1 MLNLEEIAQRIA
13 QPEISRVEDIDDL
26 KLFSD
31 KYPYCQLFPIL
42 YLKALAQHND
52 IRFEEELTK
61 YAYCISDRSQL
72 YALIHTENATGNTQN
87 LSVTEEIVSIN
98 ESTIQQIATETIQAI
113 EKPVIEEIVEPV
125 VEQTLEESSPEVE
138 NLEEVEAVIETPMEV
153 PVEIS
158 IDIQEIEP
166 SISPIVLD
174 EEDDE
179 EDFDAEFI
187 SLNIRGNEEV
197 KREQIEVT
205 AENAPEPII
214 AKIEAESTFVE
225 LEQSTVESSMEEIP
239 EIEQLEDPV
248 IEKFEREIFS
258 EAISANYN
266 LDHLA
271 PLEATK
277 IDEEIEDEIFVPTV
291 NSVSGK
297 KSFSSWLRSNEN
309 DEQPQFDAEKERIN
323 AIVDHFIKE
332 EPKISRPSK
341 ESIIEE
347 KPKKEF
353 FSPTKKAKE
362 SLDVNSMPV
371 SETLAKIF
379 ALQGNYPKA
388 IFAYEQLCLINPEK
402 KIFFASR
409 IEELKKKL
417 TT

>member
-61 YAYCISDRSQL
+61 YAFCISDRSQL
-72 YALIHTENATGNTQN
+72 YDLIHTDKTASKVQAISEEVSTIEAVNE
-87 LSVTEEIVSIN
+87 SIEEEIILPESIV
-98 ESTIQQIATETIQAI
+98 EAPLETIQVV
-113 EKPVIEEIVEPV
+113 EPQDDIVEIP
-125 VEQTLEESSPEVE
+125 
-138 NLEEVEAVIETPMEV
+138 AVIETPIEV
-153 PVEIS
+153 AAEIPV
-158 IDIQEIEP
+158 DNHEIEP

-174 EEDDE
+174 EEEDEDDFE
-179 EDFDAEFI
+179 SEYI
-187 SLNIRGNEEV
+187 SLNIRGNEGLQPEKVEV
-197 KREQIEVT
+197 NIENEPELLIIEST
-205 AENAPEPII
+205 ESSGIEELEPISPDSSFNE
-214 AKIEAESTFVE
+214 EATI
-225 LEQSTVESSMEEIP
+225 EQS
-239 EIEQLEDPV
+239 EDPV
-248 IEKFEREIFS
+248 IEKFEKEILS
-258 EAISANYN
+258 EAIAANYN
-266 LDHLA
+266 LDHLT
-271 PLEATK
+271 PLPSSEP
-277 IDEEIEDEIFVPTV
+277 EEIIEEEIFTPTV
-291 NSVSGK
+291 RSLDGK

-309 DEQPQFDAEKERIN
+309 DIQPKFDAEKERIN
-323 AIVDHFIKE
+323 AIVDQFIKE

-341 ESIIEE
+341 ETIIEE

-388 IFAYEQLCLINPEK
+388 IFAYEQLILINPEK
-402 KIFFASR
+402 KIFFASQ

-417 TT
+417 NT

>member
-72 YALIHTENATGNTQN
+72 YALIHAEKQPSQIEIESIESPIYSIYTE
-87 LSVTEEIVSIN
+87 
-98 ESTIQQIATETIQAI
+98 
-113 EKPVIEEIVEPV
+113 PVLEIVETPTIEHEETV
-125 VEQTLEESSPEVE
+125 VIAEELV
-138 NLEEVEAVIETPMEV
+138 ATIETPI
-153 PVEIS
+153 EIPTENPLDKH
-158 IDIQEIEP
+158 IIEP
-166 SISPIVLD
+166 SNTPIVLD
-174 EEDDE
+174 DEDDE
-179 EDFDAEFI
+179 DFESEYI

-197 KREQIEVT
+197 QPEQVGVNV
-205 AENAPEPII
+205 ENQPESII
-214 AKIEAESTFVE
+214 AKIEDESEFVE
-225 LEQSTVESSMEEIP
+225 LEQSTVESTIEEVP

-266 LDHLA
+266 LNHLA
-271 PLEATK
+271 PLASTEPE
-277 IDEEIEDEIFVPTV
+277 EEIEEEIFVPTV
-291 NSVSGK
+291 SSVSGK

-309 DEQPQFDAEKERIN
+309 DEQPKFDAEKERIN
-323 AIVDHFIKE
+323 AIVDQFIKE

-341 ESIIEE
+341 ETIIEE

-388 IFAYEQLCLINPEK
+388 IFAYEQLILINPEK

-417 TT
+417 NT

>member
-61 YAYCISDRSQL
+61 YAFCISDRSQL
-72 YALIHTENATGNTQN
+72 YDLIHTDKTATNVQPI
-87 LSVTEEIVSIN
+87 SEEV
-98 ESTIQQIATETIQAI
+98 STIEAIIESIEEETILT
-113 EKPVIEEIVEPV
+113 EPIEEVQILTIPV
-125 VEQTLEESSPEVE
+125 LEETPIEIIE
-138 NLEEVEAVIETPMEV
+138 IPAVIETPIEV
-153 PVEIS
+153 AAEIPV
-158 IDIQEIEP
+158 DNHEIEP

-174 EEDDE
+174 EEEDEDDFE
-179 EDFDAEFI
+179 SEYI
-187 SLNIRGNEEV
+187 SLNIRGNEGLQPEKV
-197 KREQIEVT
+197 EITIENEPELPIIEST
-205 AENAPEPII
+205 ESSGIEELEPISPDSSF
-214 AKIEAESTFVE
+214 KEEATI
-225 LEQSTVESSMEEIP
+225 EQS
-239 EIEQLEDPV
+239 EDPV
-248 IEKFEREIFS
+248 IEKFEKEILS
-258 EAISANYN
+258 EAIAANYN
-266 LDHLA
+266 LDHLT
-271 PLEATK
+271 PLPSSEP
-277 IDEEIEDEIFVPTV
+277 EEIIEEEIFTPTV
-291 NSVSGK
+291 SSLDGK

-309 DEQPQFDAEKERIN
+309 DIQPKFDAEKERIN
-323 AIVDHFIKE
+323 AIVDQFIKE

-341 ESIIEE
+341 ETIIEE

-388 IFAYEQLCLINPEK
+388 IFAYEQLILINPEK
-402 KIFFASR
+402 KIFFASQ

-417 TT
+417 NT

>member
-13 QPEISRVEDIDDL
+13 QPELSRVEDIDDL

-42 YLKALAQHND
+42 YLKALALHND

-72 YALIHTENATGNTQN
+72 YALIHTENPIGKAHHST
-87 LSVTEEIVSIN
+87 VTEEIVSIN
-98 ESTIQQIATETIQAI
+98 EAPIQQIATATIQAI
-113 EKPVIEEIVEPV
+113 EEPV
-125 VEQTLEESSPEVE
+125 FEDIIEPLVENALEESLSEVE
-138 NLEEVEAVIETPMEV
+138 NVEEVEAEIETSIEV

-158 IDIQEIEP
+158 IDNQEIEP

-174 EEDDE
+174 DEDDE

-187 SLNIRGNEEV
+187 SLNIRGNEGLQTEQVEV
-197 KREQIEVT
+197 IV
-205 AENAPEPII
+205 ENELEPII
-214 AKIEAESTFVE
+214 AKIEDKSEFVE
-225 LEQSTVESSMEEIP
+225 LEQSTLESSIEEIP
-239 EIEQLEDPV
+239 VIEKLEDPV

-266 LDHLA
+266 LDHLV
-271 PLEATK
+271 PLVSTESK
-277 IDEEIEDEIFVPTV
+277 KEIDEEIFVPTV
-291 NSVSGK
+291 SSVSGK

-309 DEQPQFDAEKERIN
+309 DEQPKFDAEKDRIN
-323 AIVDHFIKE
+323 AIVDQFIKE

-341 ESIIEE
+341 ETIIEE

-362 SLDVNSMPV
+362 SLDVQSMPV

-388 IFAYEQLCLINPEK
+388 IFAYEQLILINPEK

-417 TT
+417 NT

>member
-72 YALIHTENATGNTQN
+72 YALIHTEKQN
-87 LSVTEEIVSIN
+87 SKIEIESI
-98 ESTIQQIATETIQAI
+98 ETPIYSI
-113 EKPVIEEIVEPV
+113 VPEPVLEIVESPTVEETIVSEPIIEKVQTV
-125 VEQTLEESSPEVE
+125 VETEELV
-138 NLEEVEAVIETPMEV
+138 ATIETPIEIAAEI
-153 PVEIS
+153 PV
-158 IDIQEIEP
+158 DNHEIEP

-179 EDFDAEFI
+179 EDFESEFI

-197 KREQIEVT
+197 QPEQVEVSV
-205 AENAPEPII
+205 ENDTEPII
-214 AKIEAESTFVE
+214 AEIEDELAFLE
-225 LEQSTVESSMEEIP
+225 LEQSTNESSIEEVP

-266 LDHLA
+266 LDHLS
-271 PLEATK
+271 PLASTESEK
-277 IDEEIEDEIFVPTV
+277 EIEEEIFVPTV
-291 NSVSGK
+291 SSVSGK

-309 DEQPQFDAEKERIN
+309 EEQPKFDAEKERIN
-323 AIVDHFIKE
+323 AIVDQFIKE

-341 ESIIEE
+341 ETIIEE

-388 IFAYEQLCLINPEK
+388 IFAYEQLILINPEK

-417 TT
+417 NT

>member
-13 QPEISRVEDIDDL
+13 QPEISRVEDIEDL

-72 YALIHTENATGNTQN
+72 YALIHTENAIGNTQN
-87 LSVTEEIVSIN
+87 LTFTEEIVSIN
-98 ESTIQQIATETIQAI
+98 KEPIQHISTETIQT
-113 EKPVIEEIVEPV
+113 IEEP
-125 VEQTLEESSPEVE
+125 LPEVE
-138 NLEEVEAVIETPMEV
+138 NIDEVEADIETPIEV
-153 PVEIS
+153 PVEIP
-158 IDIQEIEP
+158 IDNQEIEP
-166 SISPIVLD
+166 SISPIVLE

-187 SLNIRGNEEV
+187 SLNIRGNEELQQEDIQV
-197 KREQIEVT
+197 PIVEV
-205 AENAPEPII
+205 EP
-214 AKIEAESTFVE
+214 SH
-225 LEQSTVESSMEEIP
+225 LESSDSDDL
-239 EIEQLEDPV
+239 EIEQSAFETVIEEEPVSEVEEQEDPV

-271 PLEATK
+271 PIETTI
-277 IDEEIEDEIFVPTV
+277 IDEEIEEEIFVPTV

-309 DEQPQFDAEKERIN
+309 DEQPKFDAEKDRIN
-323 AIVDHFIKE
+323 AIVDQFIKE

-341 ESIIEE
+341 EIIIEE

-362 SLDVNSMPV
+362 SLDIHSMPV

-388 IFAYEQLCLINPEK
+388 IFAYEQLILINPEK

-417 TT
+417 NT

>member
-72 YALIHTENATGNTQN
+72 YALIHTEKQN
-87 LSVTEEIVSIN
+87 SKIEIESI
-98 ESTIQQIATETIQAI
+98 ETPIYSI
-113 EKPVIEEIVEPV
+113 VPEPVLEIVESPTVEETIVSEPIIEKVQTV
-125 VEQTLEESSPEVE
+125 VETEELV
-138 NLEEVEAVIETPMEV
+138 ATIETPIEIAAEI
-153 PVEIS
+153 PVHNH
-158 IDIQEIEP
+158 EIEP

-179 EDFDAEFI
+179 EDFESEFI

-197 KREQIEVT
+197 QPEQVEVSV
-205 AENAPEPII
+205 ENDTEPII
-214 AKIEAESTFVE
+214 AEIEDELAFLE
-225 LEQSTVESSMEEIP
+225 LEQSTNESSIEEVP

-266 LDHLA
+266 LDHLS
-271 PLEATK
+271 PLASTESEK
-277 IDEEIEDEIFVPTV
+277 EIEEEIFVPTV
-291 NSVSGK
+291 SSVSGK

-309 DEQPQFDAEKERIN
+309 EEQPKFDAEKERIN
-323 AIVDHFIKE
+323 AIVDQFIKE

-341 ESIIEE
+341 ETIIEE

-388 IFAYEQLCLINPEK
+388 IFAYEQLILINPEK

-417 TT
+417 NT

>member
-1 MLNLEEIAQRIA
+1 MLNLEEIAQRIS

-61 YAYCISDRSQL
+61 YAFCISDRSQL
-72 YALIHTENATGNTQN
+72 YDLIHTDKTASKVQAISEEVSTIEAVNE
-87 LSVTEEIVSIN
+87 SIEEEIILPESIV
-98 ESTIQQIATETIQAI
+98 EAPLETIQVV
-113 EKPVIEEIVEPV
+113 EPQDDIVEIP
-125 VEQTLEESSPEVE
+125 
-138 NLEEVEAVIETPMEV
+138 AVIETPIEV
-153 PVEIS
+153 AAEIPV
-158 IDIQEIEP
+158 DNHEIEP

-174 EEDDE
+174 EEEDEDDFE
-179 EDFDAEFI
+179 SEYI
-187 SLNIRGNEEV
+187 SLNIRGNEDHQPEKVEV
-197 KREQIEVT
+197 HIEN
-205 AENAPEPII
+205 EPELPII
-214 AKIEAESTFVE
+214 ETTESAEIEE
-225 LEQSTVESSMEEIP
+225 LESISPASSYKEEAT
-239 EIEQLEDPV
+239 IEQSEDPV
-248 IEKFEREIFS
+248 IEKFEKEILS
-258 EAISANYN
+258 EAIAANYN
-266 LDHLA
+266 LDHLT
-271 PLEATK
+271 PLPSSEP
-277 IDEEIEDEIFVPTV
+277 EEIIEEEIFTPTV
-291 NSVSGK
+291 RSLDGK

-309 DEQPQFDAEKERIN
+309 DIQPKFDAEKERIN
-323 AIVDHFIKE
+323 AIVDQFIKE

-341 ESIIEE
+341 ETIIEE

-388 IFAYEQLCLINPEK
+388 IFAYEQLILINPEK
-402 KIFFASR
+402 KIFFASQ

-417 TT
+417 NT

>member
-13 QPEISRVEDIDDL
+13 QPEISRVEDIEDL

-72 YALIHTENATGNTQN
+72 YALIHTENAIGNTQN
-87 LSVTEEIVSIN
+87 LTFTEEIVSIN
-98 ESTIQQIATETIQAI
+98 KEPIQHISTETIQT
-113 EKPVIEEIVEPV
+113 IEEP
-125 VEQTLEESSPEVE
+125 LPEVE
-138 NLEEVEAVIETPMEV
+138 NIDEVEADIETPIEV
-153 PVEIS
+153 PVEIP
-158 IDIQEIEP
+158 IDNQESEP
-166 SISPIVLD
+166 SISPIVLE

-187 SLNIRGNEEV
+187 SLNIRGNEELQQEDIQV
-197 KREQIEVT
+197 PIVEV
-205 AENAPEPII
+205 EP
-214 AKIEAESTFVE
+214 SH
-225 LEQSTVESSMEEIP
+225 LESSDSDDL
-239 EIEQLEDPV
+239 EIEQSAFETVIEEEPVSEVEEQEDPV

-271 PLEATK
+271 PIETTI
-277 IDEEIEDEIFVPTV
+277 IDEEIEEEIFVPTV

-309 DEQPQFDAEKERIN
+309 DEQPKFDAEKDRIN
-323 AIVDHFIKE
+323 AIVDQFIKE

-341 ESIIEE
+341 EIIIEE

-362 SLDVNSMPV
+362 SLDIHSMPV

-388 IFAYEQLCLINPEK
+388 IFAYEQLILINPEK

-417 TT
+417 NT

>member
-1 MLNLEEIAQRIA
+1 
-13 QPEISRVEDIDDL
+13 
-26 KLFSD
+26 
-31 KYPYCQLFPIL
+31 
-42 YLKALAQHND
+42 
-52 IRFEEELTK
+52 
-61 YAYCISDRSQL
+61 
-72 YALIHTENATGNTQN
+72 
-87 LSVTEEIVSIN
+87 
-98 ESTIQQIATETIQAI
+98 
-113 EKPVIEEIVEPV
+113 
-125 VEQTLEESSPEVE
+125 
-138 NLEEVEAVIETPMEV
+138 MEV

-225 LEQSTVESSMEEIP
+225 LEQSTVESSMEEIS

>member
-98 ESTIQQIATETIQAI
+98 EAPIQQIATETIQAI
-113 EKPVIEEIVEPV
+113 EEPV
-125 VEQTLEESSPEVE
+125 VEEILAPVVEQALEESLPDVE
-138 NLEEVEAVIETPMEV
+138 NVEEVEAEIETPIEV

-158 IDIQEIEP
+158 IDNQEIEP

-174 EEDDE
+174 EEDEE

-187 SLNIRGNEEV
+187 SLNIRGNEELQQ
-197 KREQIEVT
+197 EDIEV
-205 AENAPEPII
+205 PIV
-214 AKIEAESTFVE
+214 EAEPVSEVE
-225 LEQSTVESSMEEIP
+225 EQ
-239 EIEQLEDPV
+239 EDPI

-277 IDEEIEDEIFVPTV
+277 IDEEIEEEIFVPTV

-309 DEQPQFDAEKERIN
+309 DEQPKFDAEKDRIN
-323 AIVDHFIKE
+323 AIVDQFIKE

-341 ESIIEE
+341 ETIIEE

-353 FSPTKKAKE
+353 FSPIKKAKE
-362 SLDVNSMPV
+362 SLDVHSMPV

-388 IFAYEQLCLINPEK
+388 IFAYEQLILINPEK

-417 TT
+417 NT

>member
-98 ESTIQQIATETIQAI
+98 EAPIQQIAPETIQAI
-113 EKPVIEEIVEPV
+113 EEPV
-125 VEQTLEESSPEVE
+125 VEEKLETIVEQALEESLPDVE
-138 NLEEVEAVIETPMEV
+138 NVEEVEAEIETPIEV
-153 PVEIS
+153 PVEIP
-158 IDIQEIEP
+158 IDNQEIEP

-174 EEDDE
+174 EEDE
-179 EDFDAEFI
+179 EEHFDAEFI
-187 SLNIRGNEEV
+187 SLNIRGNEELQ
-197 KREQIEVT
+197 KEDIEVPIL
-205 AENAPEPII
+205 EVEPIHL
-214 AKIEAESTFVE
+214 ESSDSDYIDI
-225 LEQSTVESSMEEIP
+225 EQSALEAVIEEETISKVE
-239 EIEQLEDPV
+239 EQEDPV

-309 DEQPQFDAEKERIN
+309 DEQPQFDAEKDRIN
-323 AIVDHFIKE
+323 AIVDQFIKE

-341 ESIIEE
+341 ETIIEE

-353 FSPTKKAKE
+353 FSPIKKAKE
-362 SLDVNSMPV
+362 SLDVHSMPV

-388 IFAYEQLCLINPEK
+388 IFAYEQLILINPEK

-417 TT
+417 NT

>member
-13 QPEISRVEDIDDL
+13 QPELSRVEDIDDL

-72 YALIHTENATGNTQN
+72 YALIHTEKQISLNAIESKEAPIYSNDPEPV
-87 LSVTEEIVSIN
+87 LEIV
-98 ESTIQQIATETIQAI
+98 ATPIEGETIDNEPAVEI
-113 EKPVIEEIVEPV
+113 EETPLEIVEIP
-125 VEQTLEESSPEVE
+125 
-138 NLEEVEAVIETPMEV
+138 AVIETSIEV
-153 PVEIS
+153 AAEILV
-158 IDIQEIEP
+158 DNHEIEP

-174 EEDDE
+174 DDEDEDDFE
-179 EDFDAEFI
+179 SEFI
-187 SLNIRGNEEV
+187 SLNIRGNEGLQPEKV
-197 KREQIEVT
+197 EIIIENEPELPIIELTEPTRTEGLEQISPDSSFE
-205 AENAPEPII
+205 E
-214 AKIEAESTFVE
+214 EATI
-225 LEQSTVESSMEEIP
+225 EQS
-239 EIEQLEDPV
+239 EDPV
-248 IEKFEREIFS
+248 IEKFEKEILS
-258 EAISANYN
+258 EAIAANYN

-271 PLEATK
+271 PHTTTESE
-277 IDEEIEDEIFVPTV
+277 EEIVEEIFAPTV
-291 NSVSGK
+291 SSFSSK

-309 DEQPQFDAEKERIN
+309 DEQPKFDAEKERIN
-323 AIVDHFIKE
+323 AILDQFIKE

-341 ESIIEE
+341 ETIIEE

-388 IFAYEQLCLINPEK
+388 IFAYEQLILINPEK

-417 TT
+417 NT

>member
-13 QPEISRVEDIDDL
+13 QPEISRVEDIEDL

-72 YALIHTENATGNTQN
+72 YALIHTENAIGNTQN
-87 LSVTEEIVSIN
+87 LTFTEEIVSIN
-98 ESTIQQIATETIQAI
+98 KEPIQHISTETIQT
-113 EKPVIEEIVEPV
+113 IEEP
-125 VEQTLEESSPEVE
+125 LPEVE
-138 NLEEVEAVIETPMEV
+138 NIDEVEADIETPIEV
-153 PVEIS
+153 PVEIP
-158 IDIQEIEP
+158 IDNQEIEP
-166 SISPIVLD
+166 SISPIVLE

-187 SLNIRGNEEV
+187 SLNIRGNEELQQEDIQV
-197 KREQIEVT
+197 PIVEV
-205 AENAPEPII
+205 EP
-214 AKIEAESTFVE
+214 SH
-225 LEQSTVESSMEEIP
+225 LESSDSDDL
-239 EIEQLEDPV
+239 EIEQSAFETVIEEEPVSEVEEQEDPV

-277 IDEEIEDEIFVPTV
+277 IDEEIEEEIFVPTV

-309 DEQPQFDAEKERIN
+309 DEQPKFDAEKDRIN
-323 AIVDHFIKE
+323 AIVDQFIKE

-341 ESIIEE
+341 EIIIEE

-362 SLDVNSMPV
+362 SLDIHSMPV

-388 IFAYEQLCLINPEK
+388 IFAYEQLILINPEK

-417 TT
+417 NT

>member
-26 KLFSD
+26 KLFTD

-42 YLKALAQHND
+42 YLKALALHND

-72 YALIHTENATGNTQN
+72 YVLIHKEKQF
-87 LSVTEEIVSIN
+87 SQIEI
-98 ESTIQQIATETIQAI
+98 ESTETPIYSNTP
-113 EKPVIEEIVEPV
+113 EPVLEIVEAPILEETIALDPIIEIEETV
-125 VEQTLEESSPEVE
+125 VETEELV
-138 NLEEVEAVIETPMEV
+138 ATIETPIEIAAEI
-153 PVEIS
+153 PV
-158 IDIQEIEP
+158 DNHEIEP

-179 EDFDAEFI
+179 EDFESEFI

-197 KREQIEVT
+197 QTEPIEVIAELQTETIREKIEDET
-205 AENAPEPII
+205 AFEEIEEPINESI
-214 AKIEAESTFVE
+214 QEEVSEIEST
-225 LEQSTVESSMEEIP
+225 
-239 EIEQLEDPV
+239 EDPV

-266 LDHLA
+266 LDHLV
-271 PLEATK
+271 PLASTEPE
-277 IDEEIEDEIFVPTV
+277 EEIVEEIFVPTV
-291 NSVSGK
+291 SSVSGK

-309 DEQPQFDAEKERIN
+309 DEQPKFDAEKDRIN
-323 AIVDHFIKE
+323 AIVDQFIKE

-341 ESIIEE
+341 ETIIEE

-388 IFAYEQLCLINPEK
+388 IFAYEQLILINPEK

-417 TT
+417 NT